1 MSVNQSQEFSFP
13 DYFEDIRA
21 LADLRSDVNAA
32 NAELG
37 RTAVRLRALGM
48 LHPDDSTYRRA
59 REMHAKSVHAWLRVL
74 DAYNDKFEEVL
85 AKRMQSEH
93 ETDSLRIRKQIED
106 DTALTMSARSHEK
119 GTTVNEEDTTM
130 NVEDTMKDEKPEHIS
145 RLEEAL
151 ADMWNLD
158 PSQVHVTCALA
169 DSDYGLTFRDGVE
182 SERARIKDMLKG
194 LSARWNGFAAD
205 VFAALSDSD
214 LGDLNKTARNKM
226 ETMGE
231 TLRGCS
237 EELDELI
244 GLLSINGNGDDD
256 E

>member
-1 MSVNQSQEFSFP
+1 MSVNQSQEYSFP

-21 LADLRSDVNAA
+21 LADLHMDVNAA

-59 REMHAKSVHAWLRVL
+59 REMHEKSVHEWLRVL

-119 GTTVNEEDTTM
+119 GTTVNEEDTTV
-130 NVEDTMKDEKPEHIS
+130 NEEDTMKEEKPEHIS
-145 RLEEAL
+145 RLEEMF
-151 ADMWNLD
+151 ADMWNVD
-158 PSQVHVTCALA
+158 PSQVHITCALQDH
-169 DSDYGLTFRDGVE
+169 DSNDDEPFSFRDGVKC
-182 SERARIKDMLKG
+182 ERNRIKDMLDG
-194 LSARWNGFAAD
+194 LNARWLGYAGDWSSLAD
-205 VFAALSDSD
+205 VDLDEVQRNIHIAMSD
-214 LGDLNKTARNKM
+214 
-226 ETMGE
+226 
-231 TLRGCS
+231 TLHDCA

-244 GLLSINGNGDDD
+244 GQLSIFDDGDDD